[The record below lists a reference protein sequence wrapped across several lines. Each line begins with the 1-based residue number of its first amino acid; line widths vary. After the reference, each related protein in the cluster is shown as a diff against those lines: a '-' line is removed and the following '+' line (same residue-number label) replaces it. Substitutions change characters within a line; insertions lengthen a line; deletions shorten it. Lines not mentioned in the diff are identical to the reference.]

1 MNRKILAA
9 GQEFNSVLDC
19 IPEASLGREGT
30 LYTPLS
36 SDDDLPIS

>member
-1 MNRKILAA
+1 MKRKMLEAR
-9 GQEFNSVLDC
+9 QEFNAVLDC

-36 SDDDLPIS
+36 SDDDPLIS